1 MTAQRDRSNPVDG
14 AAEPG
19 TTAPA
24 ECASA
29 GSPTFGATAPT
40 ELGATGNRSGVAGV
54 GTADAPKRLAGDER
68 RREILAAVREVSAE
82 QGVSHLS
89 VSAVTKAAGCTRS
102 LFYHYFRDMDAAVA
116 AVMDEAIE
124 DFIAE
129 LETWNAQRVEGDIE
143 GALDTVAPLF
153 KRLVADGQELPNS
166 LTAGSGAL
174 FGGFLH
180 NVVERVARYICDT
193 TVVDFMRL
201 HPLEIDHVYETFYTL
216 IMGLL
221 MYIRTHPDVPDETV
235 KDIIA
240 STLHID
246 GYTAK
251 HRRPGKAT

>member
-1 MTAQRDRSNPVDG
+1 MTADRDRSNPVDG
-14 AAEPG
+14 VAAKPG
-19 TTAPA
+19 TPTPA

-29 GSPTFGATAPT
+29 GGGTAP
-40 ELGATGNRSGVAGV
+40 GAPADDMPAAG
-54 GTADAPKRLAGDER
+54 APKRLAGDER

-89 VSAVTKAAGCTRS
+89 VSAVTKRAGCTRS
-102 LFYHYFRDMDAAVA
+102 LFYHYFCDMDAAVA

-124 DFIAE
+124 EFIAE
-129 LETWNAQRVEGDIE
+129 LEAWNASRVEGDIE

-153 KRLVADGQELPNS
+153 KHMVADGQELPNS

-180 NVVERVARYICDT
+180 NVVERVTRYICDT
-193 TVVDFMRL
+193 TVVDFVRL

-251 HRRPGKAT
+251 HRRRTAGT